1 MTIQEFYQEMKEQE
15 IEDIKN
21 GYREKDIYDDLY
33 TVSIEIDYTI
43 QE

>member
-15 IEDIKN
+15 IEEIKN
-21 GYREKDIYDDLY
+21 GYLDNSYDDFY
-33 TVSIEIDYTI
+33 TISIEIDYTV